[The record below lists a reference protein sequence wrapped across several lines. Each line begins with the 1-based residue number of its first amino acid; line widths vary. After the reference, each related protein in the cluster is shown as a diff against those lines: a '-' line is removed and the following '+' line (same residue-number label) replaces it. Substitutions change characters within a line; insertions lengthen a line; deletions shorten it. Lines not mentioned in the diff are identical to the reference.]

1 MGHTTT
7 EHFPE
12 MNLPSGPI
20 TSSQTTE
27 HRVPWGPLPSWRL
40 SSQASECQ
48 APREDGCQEE
58 GEGEEAET
66 EASVLFPSLYPTHK
80 TLC

>member
-1 MGHTTT
+1 
-7 EHFPE
+7 

-27 HRVPWGPLPSWRL
+27 HRAPWGPLPSWRL
-40 SSQASECQ
+40 GSQASECRLQ
-48 APREDGCQEE
+48 GRVAARRKGREGK
-58 GEGEEAET
+58 GEEAET
-66 EASVLFPSLYPTHK
+66 KASMLFPSLYPTHK